1 MLQKSDKKSCQLG
14 SHKNSRISVLI
25 IRSKPVLSLSQ
36 SVEGLR
42 RSSFMTSRPDD
53 EALVRRYSWSYN
65 AWLTIWNWLQLLLTF
80 SLPSNA
86 DNLPCSRWMSSHAT
100 DLSVYAKSSSLLLPC
115 SPFISLHA
123 MFLHRHVFDKF
134 SITVYVWCSYLSCW
148 ARLYL
153 ASHSGVDFFLSCHRC
168 CWQRYTSSV
177 DERLKHWHLKQY
189 VDILSFIAYHK
200 NAHCVDFHPSTCTST
215 DTCSRWQ
222 CSGWYVIATFVNM
235 NAVLNATRVPVV
247 N

>member
-1 MLQKSDKKSCQLG
+1 MFK
-14 SHKNSRISVLI
+14 V
-25 IRSKPVLSLSQ
+25 
-36 SVEGLR
+36 
-42 RSSFMTSRPDD
+42 D
-53 EALVRRYSWSYN
+53 ELPRN
-65 AWLTIWNWLQLLLTF
+65 GPQCLCEIFF
-80 SLPSNA
+80 S
-86 DNLPCSRWMSSHAT
+86 
-100 DLSVYAKSSSLLLPC
+100 SSSLFAIYFAACDVL
-115 SPFISLHA
+115 
-123 MFLHRHVFDKF
+123 DKF

-189 VDILSFIAYHK
+189 GDILSFIAYHK

-235 NAVLNATRVPVV
+235 NAVLNATWVPVV